1 MKDPNDNITHVMP
14 ALMYSFDWMNDLT
27 VKKMHNGDMN
37 IYVKNSYIKNYG
49 CQQTMTSIDDLVTNV
64 RDTLGYRTY

>member
-1 MKDPNDNITHVMP
+1 
-14 ALMYSFDWMNDLT
+14 MNDLT